1 MNQWAIIWSARA
13 SFLSGFIATLE
24 LFIIAAVSGM
34 IIGTA
39 VLYFTELQYRTV
51 NRVIHYLVSLMRAVP
66 FLILAYLLYYGL
78 PEIGISMEPWT
89 AGLVSLV
96 IYHSAYFYEILRSQR
111 RIFSSGY
118 IEAATAQG
126 FSRYKTFT
134 RIILPNIYSS
144 AYPCWATNSLFA

>member
-78 PEIGISMEPWT
+78 PEIET
-89 AGLVSLV
+89 NNVSIR
-96 IYHSAYFYEILRSQR
+96 IYW
-111 RIFSSGY
+111 FSFF
-118 IEAATAQG
+118 IIIAQIP
-126 FSRYKTFT
+126 FT
-134 RIILPNIYSS
+134 RPIADTFKLPLCYLLNLTIRVN
-144 AYPCWATNSLFA
+144 PLK